1 MASTRRAVGPVGDPA
16 WAGRWERAWRP
27 FWVLPAAIAG
37 TAVLLGLLLPEVDK
51 RLGGHLP
58 ILFGGG
64 PASARGLLST
74 IASAMIS
81 VTGLVFSITM
91 VVLQLASSQFS
102 PRLLGGF
109 LSSRTTQVTLG
120 IFTASFTY
128 SLTVLRSIR
137 SDGRSFV
144 PQLSVSVAFALVLA
158 SVGIF
163 LAFIHHITGSIQVSS
178 MIERIAART
187 LHLVDEPPPPE
198 EAEETDGSDRG
209 GTSADPLIWDRPE
222 DTPVRTLTTRVDRRV
237 IESVGYSRLVG
248 LARDLDAVIVLRAAV
263 GQVRHRGMPLLDV
276 VGGDPDADL
285 DHLRDAFGFAQERSL
300 MQDPLFGVRQLVDIA
315 ERALSPGINDPTTAV
330 QVVDAL
336 HGILRRAGSVPDRS
350 PYLLDADGTVRV
362 VDRPVQFDELLDL
375 SIDEIAHYG
384 HDTPTVRSRLLHV
397 LDDLRSH
404 VRPEFA
410 AAVALKR
417 DSLAASH
424 G

>member
-1 MASTRRAVGPVGDPA
+1 MASARRAVGPVGDPA
-16 WAGRWERAWRP
+16 RATRWERAWRP
-27 FWVLPAAIAG
+27 FWALPAAIAV
-37 TAVLLGLLLPEVDK
+37 ASVLLGLALPELDK
-51 RLGGHLP
+51 RLGADLP

-109 LSSRTTQVTLG
+109 LSSRTTQLTLG

-128 SLTVLRSIR
+128 ALTVLRSVR
-137 SDGRSFV
+137 SDGDSFV

-158 SVGIF
+158 SVAIF
-163 LAFIHHITGSIQVSS
+163 LAFIHHITTSIQVST

-187 LHLVDEPPPPE
+187 LDLVDEPPPPE
-198 EAEETDGSDRG
+198 ESDD
-209 GTSADPLIWDRPE
+209 ADRHEVTAGPLTWQRPE
-222 DTPVRTLTTRVDRRV
+222 DAPVRTVTTQVDRRV
-237 IESVGYSRLVG
+237 IESVGYSRLVDH
-248 LARDLDAVIVLRAAV
+248 ARDLDAVIVLRAAV
-263 GQVRHRGMPLLDV
+263 GQMRHRGMPLLDV

-285 DHLRDAFGFAQERSL
+285 DQLRNAFGFARERSL

-350 PYLLDADGTVRV
+350 PYLLDDDGTVRL

-375 SIDEIAHYG
+375 AVDEVAHYG
-384 HDTPTVRSRLLHV
+384 HDTPPVRGRLLHV

-417 DSLAASH
+417 DTLATSP